1 VVQQTKSDCGI
12 RASFAIAFRNWRR
25 KNHIPLK
32 KIAKDLGLSIAT
44 INSWESGKRFPTG
57 YNIELL
63 ANYTGVPPCRLFC
76 RMADECVPPQCLLSL
91 PKKKP

>member
-1 VVQQTKSDCGI
+1 MKLHCGI
-12 RASFAIAFRNWRR
+12 RASFAAAFSNWRR

-32 KIAKDLGLSIAT
+32 KIASDLGLSIAT

-57 YNIELL
+57 YNIEIL

-76 RMADECVPPQCLLSL
+76 AMADKCVPPQCLLSL
-91 PKKKP
+91 PKK